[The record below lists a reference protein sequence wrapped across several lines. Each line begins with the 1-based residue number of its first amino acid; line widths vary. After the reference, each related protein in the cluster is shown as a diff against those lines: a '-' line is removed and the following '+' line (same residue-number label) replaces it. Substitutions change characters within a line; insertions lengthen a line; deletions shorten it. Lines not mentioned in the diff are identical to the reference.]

1 MPVLEVKNSTFYGN
15 VASYGGVSSVQG
27 THFNEIHYSNCIFK
41 DNIATQSA
49 ETNNFELFGIAK
61 CGPVLTTVDF
71 SVLDADWW
79 DANNSI
85 VADPLFA
92 DPNNGDFHVR
102 SAQGR
107 WDPNALAWVAD
118 AVMSPAIDAGDPADG
133 EWAIEPSP
141 NAKRINAGAY
151 GGTPEASMSE
161 LLCHNEQAS
170 CHDDWIAFGMPDC
183 WCCRYQCRGDAD
195 CLPQGTSKMGY
206 VRVGT
211 NDLTILA
218 NAWQVKEPPNGP
230 GILSVPNGI
239 CADFDHAAQG
249 TLKMGYVRIG
259 TNDLTILANRWQI
272 KEPPVGPGILECPLY
287 PEGCL
292 NYYVEP

>member
-1 MPVLEVKNSTFYGN
+1 
-15 VASYGGVSSVQG
+15 
-27 THFNEIHYSNCIFK
+27 YSNCIFK

-133 EWAIEPSP
+133 EWTFEPTP

-161 LLCHNEQAS
+161 LLCHSELAS
-170 CHDDWIAFGMPDC
+170 CYDDWVAFGMPEC
-183 WCCRYQCRGDAD
+183 WCYAKQCRGDVD
-195 CLPQGTSKMGY
+195 GLDQFLTKNGRVY
-206 VRVGT
+206 VYT

-218 NAWQVKEPPNGP
+218 NAWDIPEPPHGP
-230 GILSVPNGI
+230 GVQQFPSDVGI
-239 CADFDHAAQG
+239 CADLDHAAQG
-249 TLKMGYVRIG
+249 NEKTGYVRVY
-259 TNDLTILANRWQI
+259 TNDLSILSNNWSI
-272 KEPPVGPGILECPLY
+272 MEPTPGPGIPDCPLY
-287 PEGCL
+287 PAGCL
-292 NYYVEP
+292 NYYTN